1 MEVENTKI
9 SESLK
14 WEKIGRTK
22 QVMMIKL
29 EETKK

>member
-14 WEKIGRTK
+14 WEKIRRTE